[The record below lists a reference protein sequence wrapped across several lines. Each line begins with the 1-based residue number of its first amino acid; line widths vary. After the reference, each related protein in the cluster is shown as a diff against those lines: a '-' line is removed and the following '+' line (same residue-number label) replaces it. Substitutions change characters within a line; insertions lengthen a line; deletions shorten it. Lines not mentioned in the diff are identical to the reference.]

1 MKTWLCVLLVWA
13 VCSTEAFRPRAALSR
28 PRATSTTT
36 STALPAF
43 GATLLESAALDY
55 SAEIENAVGTEIYT
69 PIFKAGLGLFASGIL
84 AAVAAAFIISKA
96 DTYDG
101 LAEEF
106 ERGKVKQLISM
117 DAPKQEP
124 VTAAPT
130 PATQSQ
136 EAPPASANNDVK
148 GLDL

>member
-43 GATLLESAALDY
+43 DATLLVSAALDY

-69 PIFKAGLGLFASGIL
+69 PIIKAGLGLFASGIL

-124 VTAAPT
+124 VTAPT
-130 PATQSQ
+130 PATLSQ
-136 EAPPASANNDVK
+136 EAPQASSNNDVK

>member
-1 MKTWLCVLLVWA
+1 M
-13 VCSTEAFRPRAALSR
+13 CSAEAFRPRARLFR
-28 PRATSTTT
+28 PRATSA
-36 STALPAF
+36 ALPAF
-43 GATLLESAALDY
+43 DSTLLVSAALDY

-84 AAVAAAFIISKA
+84 AAVAAAFIISNA

-124 VTAAPT
+124 VTAPM
-130 PATQSQ
+130 PASS
-136 EAPPASANNDVK
+136 EAPPAASSANNDVK